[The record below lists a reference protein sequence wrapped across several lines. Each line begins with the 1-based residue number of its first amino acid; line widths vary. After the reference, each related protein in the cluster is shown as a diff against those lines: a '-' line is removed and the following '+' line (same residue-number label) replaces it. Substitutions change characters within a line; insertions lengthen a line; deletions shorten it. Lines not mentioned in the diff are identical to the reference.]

1 MMDIAERALQDK
13 DGSEKSW
20 EKLYLT
26 NKFLA
31 KMLRDKMDK
40 EMTKFFMV
48 ESAFKNIKISTGVS
62 DAEALVSK
70 FLNK

>member
-26 NKFLA
+26 NTFLA

-40 EMTKFFMV
+40 
-48 ESAFKNIKISTGVS
+48 
-62 DAEALVSK
+62 
-70 FLNK
+70 